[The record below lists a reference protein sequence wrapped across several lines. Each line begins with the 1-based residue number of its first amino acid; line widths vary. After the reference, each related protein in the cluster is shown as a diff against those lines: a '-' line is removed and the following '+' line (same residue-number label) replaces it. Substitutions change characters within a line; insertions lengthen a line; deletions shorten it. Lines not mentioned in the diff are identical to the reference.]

1 MMRIDKSIDDIVR
14 TFTLEIL
21 ENKNRIAKIE
31 QQNKEKEAFL
41 KAIKQKIQLK
51 YSELFYALELDSLK
65 YWKISERMVEGF
77 KSPIYE
83 IKVYKKY
90 FLNTNQIEIVERHY
104 VLKYSTPKA
113 YIRIIQFY

>member
-1 MMRIDKSIDDIVR
+1 MKIDKNIDDIVR
-14 TFTLEIL
+14 AFTLEIL
-21 ENKNRIAKIE
+21 QNKNRIAEIQ

-41 KAIKQKIQLK
+41 KAIKQKTQLK
-51 YSELFYALELDSLK
+51 YSELFYALEGDSLK
-65 YWKISERMVEGF
+65 YWKINQRMVEGF

-90 FLNTNQIEIVERHY
+90 FLNTNQIEIVERHF
-104 VLKYSTPKA
+104 VLKFSTPKA